1 MHMQYHGIQKPLKSQ
16 TPMKRMENCFFS
28 RIVELL
34 EISYFQDCA
43 TYTNIT
49 SKCREHP
56 GWDIY
61 GILTGDN
68 PLLCFTFRSSEMFHQ
83 LQPSTLELSNMLRRP
98 KKYTGA
104 HYARTP
110 KNNQTNMSFGRVLRV
125 FRAKIRVFYR
135 LAKAELCPKC
145 VEGNDLFELHY
156 RILWVFYGLVR
167 DFCGSQKL
175 HLSGHHEHD
184 ETCNDWSLGLF
195 PGSWHQIHPYT
206 VMLWT
211 SWMGLFIDE
220 DI

>member
-1 MHMQYHGIQKPLKSQ
+1 MHIQYHGIQKPLKSQ
-16 TPMKRMENCFFS
+16 TPMKRMENCFCFPNS
-28 RIVELL
+28 RTFGNQLFPRLRHI
-34 EISYFQDCA
+34 YH
-43 TYTNIT
+43 NIT

-56 GWDIY
+56 GWDID

-125 FRAKIRVFYR
+125 SRAKIWVFYR

-145 VEGNDLFELHY
+145 VEKNDLFELHY
-156 RILWVFYGLVR
+156 IQDSMGFLRISTGFLRVPEITSIWA
-167 DFCGSQKL
+167 
-175 HLSGHHEHD
+175 
-184 ETCNDWSLGLF
+184 
-195 PGSWHQIHPYT
+195 P
-206 VMLWT
+206 WT
-211 SWMGLFIDE
+211 RWNL
-220 DI
+220 